1 LDFILVLGLLSGAG
15 DASDKGLEE
24 VGGVRHRGGNSRCQ
38 LEAWKD
44 VLPVEASAPCRK
56 FSIVRGDREMT
67 LFHLSLVDSNAPKG
81 EQFDVSIDV
90 PLIESFVP
98 AVLAD
103 VLLSSRP
110 ACEYEG
116 EGGGQVR

>member
-1 LDFILVLGLLSGAG
+1 M
-15 DASDKGLEE
+15 
-24 VGGVRHRGGNSRCQ
+24 
-38 LEAWKD
+38 
-44 VLPVEASAPCRK
+44 LPVEASAPCRK